1 MRPLTNA
8 EKRLPQLIEAYR
20 KLRNLT
26 AAARAVKMCRSKAVK
41 LLQDAGECVPR
52 SEVWQRRLPELRE
65 LHEAGATHAEMAAH
79 FGLSKAA
86 IFEACKRYLSG
97 SNGNNVPSPESHRV
111 FGRVGDSADA
121 LSARIARYI
130 GTLGAA
136 TVVCS
141 QRGIITAAIPGSRV
155 AVAAERGGR
164 VVATYATEPRNPRH
178 RMTAAQLRSAIRE
191 DLEHEIGGI
200 NASAR

>member
-1 MRPLTNA
+1 
-8 EKRLPQLIEAYR
+8 
-20 KLRNLT
+20 
-26 AAARAVKMCRSKAVK
+26 
-41 LLQDAGECVPR
+41 
-52 SEVWQRRLPELRE
+52 
-65 LHEAGATHAEMAAH
+65 MAAH

-86 IFEACKRYLSG
+86 IFEACKRYLSAAG
-97 SNGNNVPSPESHRV
+97 QGNNTPSPESHRV

-141 QRGIITAAIPGSRV
+141 QRGIIAAAIPGIRA
-155 AVAAERGGR
+155 AVTAEREGR

-191 DLEHEIGGI
+191 DLEHEMRGCV
-200 NASAR
+200 